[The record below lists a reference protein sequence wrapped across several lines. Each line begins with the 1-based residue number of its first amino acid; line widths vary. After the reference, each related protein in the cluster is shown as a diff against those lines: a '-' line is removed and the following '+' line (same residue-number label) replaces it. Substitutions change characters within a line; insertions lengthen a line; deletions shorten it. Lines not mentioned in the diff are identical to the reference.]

1 MGLEVGVIDLG
12 LDINKKSFESQLNNI
27 ASGASSAV
35 SNAFSG
41 LGKIAGAAFGFVAGA
56 KVGDFFSDCLD
67 QASDLAEVQNV
78 VDVTFTEMSDTIN
91 KFAENAMDKFG
102 LSELAAKQMAG
113 TMGAMLKSSGLTE
126 QAAATM
132 STTLTALSG
141 DLASFYN
148 LSAEEAFSKV
158 RAGISGETEGLK
170 QLGINMSVA
179 NLEAYALTQGITKS
193 YDAMSQAEQA
203 ILRYNY
209 LLSVTG
215 DQQGDFA
222 RTSDSFANQTKLL
235 SMRFDEL
242 KASIGAGLIPILNV
256 ALGFI
261 NKLLSGLGTAVN
273 FVKGLF
279 GLGTGGGGSTSE
291 PTIKVGVDT
300 SPVTNGIE
308 QLIAPTKDLVS
319 PISSV
324 SKDLGKA
331 GNDSKK
337 VADNLKKATGNAN
350 KFKSTISGFDEIN
363 KLSDTSGLSGLG
375 SGLDGIGSSLGGL
388 NSAVDSIGAFNTGLN
403 DAYGGLNNLID
414 AVNTADDD
422 LSSSFGN
429 VNLNMEQVKKVA
441 KQIVDQKDLE
451 KIGQLSNEINTLET
465 MKKNLEEVRD
475 KINTYQWM
483 ISMGIELT
491 PDEFQDYKQSV
502 MDYCQMVQDFI
513 KQKGVVVEIAYDLI
527 YGENSAEGNNASSFY
542 SKMEQ
547 QAKELTAK
555 IKKCF
560 DKAFDEQGNIINID
574 AAKEYDNY
582 VSQLNKLEEKIGNYD
597 YKVAINKI
605 SVKAS
610 GAELTQESF
619 EALMKEMT
627 DTVQTKLDG
636 YDMALA
642 EIKADLDLRLEY
654 GKANG
659 GIDQDEYN
667 KKWLDAQLETE
678 QKKIDARKD
687 ILDFAIETA
696 VNFFT
701 RDEDLD
707 DAIKDLNDL
716 IKKQMEGLEFSE
728 NWIDWQVGL
737 DGLVDAMDQELENA
751 SPEMRRI
758 AKELVQTLGVDSAT
772 LQEVVNQH
780 KAAGEKIPAELS
792 KQLTN
797 VTVLEALSGDT
808 RAMLTLIG
816 NQLKGTQ
823 YEAMILKAKESGA
836 DVPKELL
843 NGLNMEK
850 ININGGISTMF
861 NDAVNSLKNYD
872 NKAINQAKTSGS
884 NTVDAY
890 KDRLTSQESRSGID
904 SSINK
909 MYSNAKD
916 TINANKTASNAM
928 KSSANTAAKSF
939 WSNIAS
945 SSNLNS
951 TKTNTAK
958 IGTAA
963 RNSIISK
970 LSISGSKSSTF
981 ATYGKYTVQGFN
993 KGISSNASS
1002 TSASNGPI
1010 ANWVKSF
1017 TVYTKK
1023 LMDMHSPSKLFEGFG
1038 VFTVQGF
1045 NNGIYDEMDSTK
1057 DAFGEW
1063 LGIAQDFG
1071 DEISGV
1077 EMGLSSVPEL
1087 KAPALKYMESVKVE
1101 SDKEDA
1107 TAISLNDLLSKV
1119 SVIIDTLTDI
1129 SNKEINLDGK
1139 AITDSVVKNNNKIYR
1154 QTGRSP
1160 LLV

>member
-1 MGLEVGVIDLG
+1 MGLEVGEIDLG
-12 LDINKKSFESQLNNI
+12 LSVNEKDFNKQLNNI
-27 ASGASSAV
+27 ASSASSAV

-56 KVGDFFSDCLD
+56 AVGDFFSDCLD

-279 GLGTGGGGSTSE
+279 GLGTGTGGGGGTTSQ
-291 PTIKVGVDT
+291 
-300 SPVTNGIE
+300 SSNGIDKMLNTSLNSAQ
-308 QLIAPTKDLVS
+308 QLVAPVAN
-319 PISSV
+319 V
-324 SKDLGKA
+324 SKDLGNA
-331 GNDSKK
+331 GNNSKK

-363 KLSDTSGLSGLG
+363 KLSDGSSSLGLDGLG
-375 SGLDGIGSSLGGL
+375 STIDGL
-388 NSAVDSIGAFNTGLN
+388 NSAVDSIGDFNTGL
-403 DAYGGLNNLID
+403 DEAYGGLNDLVE
-414 AVNTADDD
+414 AVNNADND

-483 ISMGIELT
+483 VSMGIELT

-527 YGENSAEGNNASSFY
+527 YGENSAEGDSASSFY

-547 QAKELTAK
+547 EAKKLTGK
-555 IKKCF
+555 IKESF

-627 DTVQTKLDG
+627 DTVQTKLEG

-654 GKANG
+654 GEITNE
-659 GIDQDEYN
+659 EYT
-667 KKWLDAQLETE
+667 KQWLDAQLQTE

-687 ILDFAIETA
+687 IVDFAIETA
-696 VNFFT
+696 INFFT
-701 RDEDLD
+701 RDDDLN

-716 IKKQMEGLEFSE
+716 IKEKMDGLEFSE

-737 DGLVDAMDQELENA
+737 GGLVDAMDQELENS

-758 AKELVQTLGVDSAT
+758 AKELVEQLGVDSTT
-772 LQEVVNQH
+772 LQTEVEKYR
-780 KAAGEKIPAELS
+780 KAGKSIPEELS

-797 VTVLEALSGDT
+797 VTVLEALAGDSS
-808 RAMLTLIG
+808 ALLTLIG
-816 NQLKGTQ
+816 NQLKGTK
-823 YEAMILKAKESGA
+823 YEEMIRKAKESGA
-836 DVPKELL
+836 DVPSELI
-843 NGLNMEK
+843 NGLNMTK

-861 NDAVNSLKNYD
+861 DDAVNSLKNND
-872 NKAINQAKTSGS
+872 NKAINQAKTSGN
-884 NTVDAY
+884 NTVNAY
-890 KDRLTSQESRSGID
+890 KDRLTAQENRSGID

-909 MYSNAKD
+909 MYTNAQN
-916 TINANKTASNAM
+916 TISGNKTASNAM
-928 KSSANTAAKSF
+928 KSSANAAAKSF
-939 WSNIAS
+939 WGNIAS

-951 TKTNTAK
+951 TKSNTRK
-958 IGTAA
+958 LGSAA
-963 RNSIISK
+963 RDSIISK
-970 LSISGSKSSTF
+970 LGIRGSSSSAF
-981 ATYGKYTVQGFN
+981 ATFGKYTVYGYNNGIKNN
-993 KGISSNASS
+993 KDTTGGVIKSWVGATVTIFRQALGI
-1002 TSASNGPI
+1002 
-1010 ANWVKSF
+1010 
-1017 TVYTKK
+1017 
-1023 LMDMHSPSKLFEGFG
+1023 HSPSRIFKEFGGYTVEGYNDG
-1038 VFTVQGF
+1038 V
-1045 NNGIYDEMDSTK
+1045 YDEMDSTK
-1057 DAFGEW
+1057 DVFGEW

-1071 DEISGV
+1071 NEISGV

>member
-654 GKANG
+654 GEITNE
-659 GIDQDEYN
+659 EYT
-667 KKWLDAQLETE
+667 KQWLDAQLQTE

-687 ILDFAIETA
+687 IVDFAIETA
-696 VNFFT
+696 INFFT
-701 RDEDLD
+701 RDDDLN

-716 IKKQMEGLEFSE
+716 IKEKMDGLEFSE

-737 DGLVDAMDQELENA
+737 GGLVDAMDQELENS

-758 AKELVQTLGVDSAT
+758 AKELVEQLGVDSTT
-772 LQEVVNQH
+772 LQTEVEKYR
-780 KAAGEKIPAELS
+780 KAGKSIPEELS

-797 VTVLEALSGDT
+797 VTVLEALAGDSS
-808 RAMLTLIG
+808 ALLTLIG
-816 NQLKGTQ
+816 NQLKGTK
-823 YEAMILKAKESGA
+823 YEEMIRKAKESGA
-836 DVPKELL
+836 DVPSELI
-843 NGLNMEK
+843 NGLNMTK

-861 NDAVNSLKNYD
+861 DDAVNSLKNND
-872 NKAINQAKTSGS
+872 NKAINQAKTSGN
-884 NTVDAY
+884 NTVNAY
-890 KDRLTSQESRSGID
+890 KDRLTAQENRSGID

-909 MYSNAKD
+909 MYTNAQN
-916 TINANKTASNAM
+916 TISGNKTASNAM
-928 KSSANTAAKSF
+928 KSSANAAAKSF
-939 WSNIAS
+939 WGNIAS

-951 TKTNTAK
+951 TKSNTRK
-958 IGTAA
+958 LGSAA
-963 RNSIISK
+963 RDSIISK
-970 LSISGSKSSTF
+970 LGIRGSSSSAF
-981 ATYGKYTVQGFN
+981 ATFGKYTVYGYNNGIKNN
-993 KGISSNASS
+993 KDTTGGVIKSWVGATVTIFRQALGI
-1002 TSASNGPI
+1002 
-1010 ANWVKSF
+1010 
-1017 TVYTKK
+1017 
-1023 LMDMHSPSKLFEGFG
+1023 HSPSRIFKEFGGYTVEGYNDG
-1038 VFTVQGF
+1038 V
-1045 NNGIYDEMDSTK
+1045 YDEMDSTK
-1057 DAFGEW
+1057 DVFGEW

-1071 DEISGV
+1071 NEISGV